1 MAMTIPTVIRNHQTK
16 VTIAKLKKID
26 NILQN
31 TFNLMKY
38 QEFGNEDVSYWY
50 INTPGEF
57 INLFVKYLN
66 HSTIC
71 EKNSKKCFHNK
82 QLKTLNGTTNAETT
96 NIAYHPGII
105 LNDGTLLQIS
115 FTNKENGKEHIAL
128 TGNYGQIFVDINGK
142 SLPNTLG
149 KDIFSYFI
157 KKDKI
162 IPRGL
167 PLETYRESK
176 KLRDNHCSAFSTSAG
191 ASAGHNGLG
200 CTAWVIYKENMN
212 YLDCDNL
219 DWNGKA
225 TCK

>member
-1 MAMTIPTVIRNHQTK
+1 
-16 VTIAKLKKID
+16 
-26 NILQN
+26 
-31 TFNLMKY
+31 MKY
-38 QEFGNEDVSYWY
+38 QEFGNEDVSYWH
-50 INTPGEF
+50 INTPVEF
-57 INLFVKYLN
+57 VNLFAKHLN

-82 QLKTLNGTTNAETT
+82 QLKTLNGTTNSETS

-105 LNDGTLLQIS
+105 LNDGTLIQVA
-115 FTNKENGKEHIAL
+115 FFHKGNNQAHIDL
-128 TGNYGQIFVDINGK
+128 TGDYGQIFVDVNGK

-149 KDIFSYFI
+149 KDIFSFMI

-167 PLETYRESK
+167 HSECNSTIRNCD
-176 KLRDNHCSAFSTSAG
+176 KLNRASYCSAFSTDTG
-191 ASAGHNGLG
+191 AAAGHNGLG